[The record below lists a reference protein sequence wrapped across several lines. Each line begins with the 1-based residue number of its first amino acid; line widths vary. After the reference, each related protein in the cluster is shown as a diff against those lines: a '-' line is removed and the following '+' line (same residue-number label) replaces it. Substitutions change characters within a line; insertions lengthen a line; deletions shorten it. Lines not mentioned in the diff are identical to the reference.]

1 VLPVLNS
8 DSVQLARADV
18 WRPHFTLLIV
28 DPALDHSDPLVAE
41 LERQHIEVTLLAD
54 AAEALVLVG
63 TLRPDA
69 VVLAADLGE
78 LSSGTFV
85 RALARHT
92 RIPTVVGVAAG
103 EGDQAD
109 AALGAGASAAI
120 ARPFRL
126 PELIL
131 ILRSFRPEAVG
142 MLEPALVCGGLSL
155 DPSTLD
161 VRLHDRP
168 IRLPLRE
175 YQVLR
180 FFMIHVDRVV
190 TRDQIYDAVWG
201 GAGGD
206 ASNTL
211 TVHINRL
218 RKRLGDDHGDPQ
230 IIVTVRGLGYR
241 FVAPPQRSRDL
252 GETGT
257 APSRAAGNTRG
268 LR

>member
-1 VLPVLNS
+1 VLHVLNS
-8 DSVQLARADV
+8 DSVQLSRADV

-28 DPALDHSDPLVAE
+28 DPALEAGDPLITE
-41 LERQHIEVTLLAD
+41 LERQHVEVTVLAD

-85 RALARHT
+85 RALTRHT
-92 RIPTVVGVAAG
+92 KVPTVVGVAAG
-103 EGDQAD
+103 EGGQAD
-109 AALGAGASAAI
+109 AALAAGASAAI
-120 ARPFRL
+120 ARPYRL
-126 PELIL
+126 PELVL
-131 ILRSFRPEAVG
+131 MLRSFRPETVG
-142 MLEPALVCGGLSL
+142 MLEPTLVCGALRL

-161 VRLHDRP
+161 VRLHGQLV
-168 IRLPLRE
+168 RLPLRE

-201 GAGGD
+201 GPGGD
-206 ASNTL
+206 SSNTL

-218 RKRLGDDHGDPQ
+218 RKRLGDDQGDPQ

-241 FVAPPQRSRDL
+241 FVPPPERAQDMSDSATVSGTSRQ
-252 GETGT
+252 
-257 APSRAAGNTRG
+257 PRG
-268 LR
+268 

>member
-1 VLPVLNS
+1 VSPVVNS
-8 DSVQLARADV
+8 DSVLLARADV
-18 WRPHFTLLIV
+18 WRPRFSLLIV

-41 LERQHIEVTLLAD
+41 LEHRHIEVTILTD

-92 RIPTVVGVAAG
+92 RIPTVVGLAAG
-103 EGDQAD
+103 EGDQAG
-109 AALGAGASAAI
+109 AALAAGASAAI
-120 ARPFRL
+120 ARPYRL

-131 ILRSFRPEAVG
+131 ILRSFRPETVG
-142 MLEPALVCGGLSL
+142 VLEPALVCGGLRL

-161 VRLHDRP
+161 VRLHGRP
-168 IRLPLRE
+168 VRLPLRE

-241 FVAPPQRSRDL
+241 FVPPPADAKDLRD
-252 GETGT
+252 TGT
-257 APSRAAGNTRG
+257 SSGTSRQPRG
-268 LR
+268 

>member
-1 VLPVLNS
+1 VSPVLNS

-18 WRPHFTLLIV
+18 WRPRFTLLIV
-28 DPALDHSDPLVAE
+28 DPAMDHSDPLVTE
-41 LERQHIEVTLLAD
+41 LEHQHVEVTVLAD

-85 RALARHT
+85 RALDRHT
-92 RIPTVVGVAAG
+92 QIPTVVGLAAG
-103 EGDQAD
+103 EGAQAD
-109 AALGAGASAAI
+109 AALAAGASAAI
-120 ARPFRL
+120 ARPYRL
-126 PELIL
+126 PELL
-131 ILRSFRPEAVG
+131 MILRSFRPDAVG
-142 MLEPALVCGGLSL
+142 LLEPALECGGLRL

-161 VRLHDRP
+161 VRLHGRP
-168 IRLPLRE
+168 VRLPLRE

-190 TRDQIYDAVWG
+190 TRDQIYEAVWG
-201 GAGGD
+201 GSGGD

-218 RKRLGDDHGDPQ
+218 RKRLGDDQGESQ

-241 FVAPPQRSRDL
+241 FVPPPARAEASDP
-252 GETGT
+252 GT
-257 APSRAAGNTRG
+257 DGSAPSSRKSRG
-268 LR
+268 

>member
-1 VLPVLNS
+1 MS
-8 DSVQLARADV
+8 RADV

-28 DPALDHSDPLVAE
+28 DPALDASDSLVTE
-41 LERQHIEVTLLAD
+41 LERQHVEVTVLAD
-54 AAEALVLVG
+54 AAEALVLAG

-78 LSSGTFV
+78 LSSEAFV

-92 RIPTVVGVAAG
+92 KIPTVVGVAAG
-103 EGDQAD
+103 EGGQAD
-109 AALGAGASAAI
+109 AALAAGASAAI
-120 ARPFRL
+120 ARPYRL

-142 MLEPALVCGGLSL
+142 MLEPALECGALRL

-161 VRLHDRP
+161 VRLHNRP
-168 IRLPLRE
+168 VRLPLRE

-180 FFMIHVDRVV
+180 YFMIHVDRVV

-201 GAGGD
+201 GSGGD

-218 RKRLGDDHGDPQ
+218 RKRLGDDQGDPR

-241 FVAPPQRSRDL
+241 LVPPRARVVVKDSGDSRMR
-252 GETGT
+252 
-257 APSRAAGNTRG
+257 PSRVPRKTEG
-268 LR
+268 

>member
-1 VLPVLNS
+1 VAVLNS

-18 WRPHFTLLIV
+18 WRPRFTLLIV
-28 DPALDHSDPLVAE
+28 DPAMSDSEPLVTG
-41 LERQHIEVTLLAD
+41 LEHQHIEVTILAD

-78 LSSGTFV
+78 LGSGTFV

-92 RIPTVVGVAAG
+92 KIPTVVGVAAG

-109 AALGAGASAAI
+109 AALAAGASAAI
-120 ARPFRL
+120 ARPYRL

-142 MLEPALVCGGLSL
+142 MLEPALVCGALRL

-161 VRLHDRP
+161 VRLHERP
-168 IRLPLRE
+168 VRLPLRE

-218 RKRLGDDHGDPQ
+218 RKRLGDDQGDPQ
-230 IIVTVRGLGYR
+230 IIVTVRGMGYR
-241 FVAPPQRSRDL
+241 FVPPPEQVPDLRDS
-252 GETGT
+252 GTSSPGT
-257 APSRAAGNTRG
+257 AREPRG
-268 LR
+268 

>member
-1 VLPVLNS
+1 M
-8 DSVQLARADV
+8 
-18 WRPHFTLLIV
+18 IV
-28 DPALDHSDPLVAE
+28 DPALDAGGSLVTE
-41 LERQHIEVTLLAD
+41 LERQNVEVTVVAD

-63 TLRPDA
+63 MLRPDA
-69 VVLAADLGE
+69 VVLAADPGE
-78 LSSGTFV
+78 LSSGSFV

-92 RIPTVVGVAAG
+92 KVPTVVGVASG
-103 EGDQAD
+103 EGGQAD
-109 AALGAGASAAI
+109 AALAAGASAAI
-120 ARPFRL
+120 ARPYRL

-131 ILRSFRPEAVG
+131 MLRSFRPEAVG
-142 MLEPALVCGGLSL
+142 MPEPTLVCGALRL

-168 IRLPLRE
+168 VRLPLRE

-201 GAGGD
+201 GPGGD

-230 IIVTVRGLGYR
+230 IILTVRGLGYR
-241 FVAPPQRSRDL
+241 FVPPAARAKDL
-252 GETGT
+252 GDARPLSSQGMSSQG
-257 APSRAAGNTRG
+257 PRKHRG
-268 LR
+268 

>member
-1 VLPVLNS
+1 VLRVLNS
-8 DSVQLARADV
+8 GSVQRSRADV

-28 DPALDHSDPLVAE
+28 DPAIDHSDPLIAE
-41 LERQHIEVTLLAD
+41 LERQHVEVNVLAD

-92 RIPTVVGVAAG
+92 KIPTVVGLAAG

-109 AALGAGASAAI
+109 AALAAGASAAI
-120 ARPFRL
+120 ARPYRL
-126 PELIL
+126 PELLL

-142 MLEPALVCGGLSL
+142 VLEPALVCGALCL

-168 IRLPLRE
+168 VRLPLRE

-206 ASNTL
+206 GSNTL

-218 RKRLGDDHGDPQ
+218 RKRLGDDQGDPQ
-230 IIVTVRGLGYR
+230 IILTVRGMGYR
-241 FVAPPQRSRDL
+241 FVPPPIRAKDVSDT
-252 GETGT
+252 GSSTSGT
-257 APSRAAGNTRG
+257 AKRLRG
-268 LR
+268 